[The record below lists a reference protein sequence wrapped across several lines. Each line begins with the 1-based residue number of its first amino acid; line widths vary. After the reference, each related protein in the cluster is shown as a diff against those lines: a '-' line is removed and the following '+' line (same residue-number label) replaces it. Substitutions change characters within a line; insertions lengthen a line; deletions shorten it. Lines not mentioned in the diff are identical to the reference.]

1 MSRCFCSTSST
12 GNPDECRTLGT
23 KKQQDELSQ
32 CVGFLEVT
40 PKTPKITPEMFL
52 KKNGKLHPRKL
63 TLSPENQWLVQMY
76 FLLNWSLFRGRTR

>member
-40 PKTPKITPEMFL
+40 PKTPKITPEMF
-52 KKNGKLHPRKL
+52 
-63 TLSPENQWLVQMY
+63 
-76 FLLNWSLFRGRTR
+76 